1 MKKKVL
7 LILVV
12 ILISIWGIEYCYN
25 RYYQKETEKRLA
37 KIMYESTSSNV
48 YDAVFKTITSQ
59 EFKEL
64 CFKRNFPFYMIHKDC
79 SQEKIRIYPNA
90 LLCNPTKD
98 KCFVFYTVD
107 DLDYICEYYD
117 NHNVFVFLANLI
129 KKDNKWEINK
139 FVPIDG
145 FSRDT
150 IIEMDR
156 GIISSEYDEVFK
168 NLTSNQKKREYMQKY
183 DIEFFAKYLA
193 DPKKSYNIEYDI
205 DKIDK
210 FVRQKYWFDKK

>member
-1 MKKKVL
+1 MKK
-7 LILVV
+7 
-12 ILISIWGIEYCYN
+12 ILIVGIILASAWSIEYCYN
-25 RYYQKETEKRLA
+25 HHYHKETEERLA
-37 KIMYESTSSNV
+37 KIMYESTSSEV
-48 YDAVFKTITSQ
+48 YGAIFGTITSQ

-64 CFKRNFPFYMIHKDC
+64 CFKRNFPFYMIYEDC
-79 SQEKIRIYPNA
+79 SQEKIRVYPNA

-107 DLDYICEYYD
+107 DLDYTCRYYD
-117 NHNVFVFLANLI
+117 QHNIFVFLANLV

-145 FSRDT
+145 FSKDT

-183 DIEFFAKYLA
+183 GIEFFAKYLA
-193 DPKKSYNIEYDI
+193 NPKTSNDIEYDI
-205 DKIDK
+205 GKIDK